1 MASTVAPKVMHSAD
15 PICFLAG
22 RTSVRRPGP
31 VSAPL
36 ARLRIR
42 AIKGIFSSVPFNSV
56 IPYAVRYV
64 VGWLEWLVLVALEIV
79 FGELC
84 CGQRGVCDLY
94 AVTSAFSDGDV
105 AAPTTVRANWILID
119 SLLDI
124 LP

>member
-1 MASTVAPKVMHSAD
+1 
-15 PICFLAG
+15 
-22 RTSVRRPGP
+22 
-31 VSAPL
+31 
-36 ARLRIR
+36 
-42 AIKGIFSSVPFNSV
+42 
-56 IPYAVRYV
+56 
-64 VGWLEWLVLVALEIV
+64 VLVALEIV